1 MAQTGDGYGTAVSA
15 ASGTALSALETICQY
30 HGWQDRTT
38 AGEAQLD
45 NFINHTIQLLATLA
59 PWPEYNRVDGA
70 QSFNRSTATITGITG
85 DGSTVTVTAVAHGF
99 STGDVGDVTGTTNY
113 NTANKKIT
121 VSDADTFTYTGDC
134 QATAETSG
142 TFTIGDQK
150 TLAESSIVRLG
161 NVIRADYSQ
170 PLEEI
175 EHEEWLWNKRYE
187 ASTGP
192 PTQYA
197 LRKWASSGL
206 PKMDMLVYPMP
217 TTSIMLYFTYQVAPN
232 TLTNNSDTTDWPN
245 DRIWLLTEALR
256 TRLNAND
263 KDASGMALH
272 SSEFMTKVNLAMS
285 HARPSFMP
293 VVAKPVVMGKPGK
306 WSIQQVGRHNM
317 TVTS

>member
-1 MAQTGDGYGTAVSA
+1 MAQTGKGSGAAVGA
-15 ASGTALSALETICQY
+15 ASGTALSALETICEY
-30 HGWQDRTT
+30 HGWHDRTT

-70 QSFNRSTATITGITG
+70 QSFNRSTATITNITG
-85 DGSTVTVTAVAHGF
+85 DGSTVTVTAASHGF
-99 STGDVGDVTGTTNY
+99 STNDVGDVTGTTNY
-113 NTANKKIT
+113 NTSNKLIT
-121 VSDADTFTYTGDC
+121 VSDANTFTYAGDC

-142 TFTIGDQK
+142 TFTTGDQK
-150 TLAESSIVRLG
+150 TLAESSIIRVG
-161 NVIRADYSQ
+161 NVIRADYSP

-175 EHEEWLWNKRYE
+175 EQEEWLRLKRFR
-187 ASTGP
+187 AATGP
-192 PTQYA
+192 PTRYA
-197 LRKWASSGL
+197 LRKWASAGL

-232 TLTNNSDTTDWPN
+232 TLSNDSDTTDWPN

-263 KDASGMALH
+263 KDVSGMALY
-272 SSEFMTKVNLAMS
+272 SSEFMTKVHLAFS
-285 HARPSFMP
+285 HSRASFMP

-306 WSIQQVGRHNM
+306 WSIQEIGRHNM